1 MKGFIKVEGY
11 NYENAPIRT
20 ELINIQYIVRVATS
34 IKNDKAYIVIY
45 DPRRGFQELCTFKTI
60 DEIEKMI
67 QEAMI

>member
-11 NYENAPIRT
+11 AYGNILRT
-20 ELINIQYIVRVATS
+20 ELINIQYIVKVTTS

-45 DPRRGFQELCTFKTI
+45 DPRGFQELQTFKTI

-67 QEAMI
+67 QEAII

>member
-11 NYENAPIRT
+11 TYENAPIRT

-45 DPRRGFQELCTFKTI
+45 DPRGFQELCTFKTI

-67 QEAMI
+67 QEAII

>member
-11 NYENAPIRT
+11 TYENTPIRT

-34 IKNDKAYIVIY
+34 IKNGKAYIVIY
-45 DPRRGFQELCTFKTI
+45 NPRGFQELCTFKTI

>member
-11 NYENAPIRT
+11 NYENTPIRT
-20 ELINIQYIVRVATS
+20 ELINIQYIVKVSTS
-34 IKNDKAYIVIY
+34 IKNDKASYIVIY
-45 DPRRGFQELCTFKTI
+45 DPRGFQELRTFKTI

>member
-11 NYENAPIRT
+11 VYENTPIRT
-20 ELINIQYIVRVATS
+20 ELINIQYIVKVSTS

-45 DPRRGFQELCTFKTI
+45 DPRGFQELQTFKTI
-60 DEIEKMI
+60 EEIEKMI

>member
-45 DPRRGFQELCTFKTI
+45 DPRGFQELLTFKTI